1 MIINPSQAW
10 SILHRHAETDVKSIR
25 LSELRTHRDDANN
38 NNNQTDG
45 FVTVH
50 NNSNSTTS
58 SDGNNHEIIVDW
70 SRNRVTLETIQHL
83 LRLCTAMDI
92 REKIYDLAWGKLA
105 PGSSRLRHPPPTRHH
120 QYNYNNNNNVVGGEY
135 GGSNFMSVPSVSF
148 ANDLGYAPRSASI
161 YQQSNTES
169 QGEDDDDD
177 DYDDERGGSMHLSL
191 RAPANQ
197 GLMMRDP
204 YDDDTKNT
212 KNNSNGSNKKKHKNA
227 LDEIH
232 NEWKRIQSLTES
244 IRMGKVRGASNKP
257 LVDILVIS
265 GGENNDSV
273 VTHSL
278 EFVYKALL
286 QNEQGEMSTSSLI
299 SIKVEDNIGSTSGA
313 STTKNTLLQSTADG
327 VINMVKEGISTP
339 FKKKSSQGNLRGGL
353 VAPFQT
359 KKTNRHV
366 YRKRK
371 LKVLSST
378 DPSAFNEVL
387 TELCPATTMV
397 ITLDLEQEKEKEC
410 KAITSAIRDWLIS
423 DLLLET
429 SSTTSGSKDSERSR
443 EAIVQRHMYLVT
455 CNDVL
460 KKSNANAFLLPRHS
474 RVEAFSTFSAAGLLV
489 SILLYLHCFA
499 NMRAQGPHNVYIS
512 HLYKCNSSLS
522 RLSLGG
528 ILHPLSYQEHMIW
541 IVTLLIPILDIIY
554 PSYWLCLTFGM
565 MNFCNQKEE
574 LSLQYWHLDRT
585 LDLWHQLRIRLH
597 LEVRRL

>member
-1 MIINPSQAW
+1 
-10 SILHRHAETDVKSIR
+10 
-25 LSELRTHRDDANN
+25 
-38 NNNQTDG
+38 
-45 FVTVH
+45 
-50 NNSNSTTS
+50 
-58 SDGNNHEIIVDW
+58 
-70 SRNRVTLETIQHL
+70 
-83 LRLCTAMDI
+83 
-92 REKIYDLAWGKLA
+92 
-105 PGSSRLRHPPPTRHH
+105 
-120 QYNYNNNNNVVGGEY
+120 
-135 GGSNFMSVPSVSF
+135 
-148 ANDLGYAPRSASI
+148 
-161 YQQSNTES
+161 
-169 QGEDDDDD
+169 
-177 DYDDERGGSMHLSL
+177 MHLSL

-204 YDDDTKNT
+204 YDDDIKNT
-212 KNNSNGSNKKKHKNA
+212 KNNSSASSNKKKKLQCPQNA

-257 LVDILVIS
+257 LVDVLVIS

-286 QNEQGEMSTSSLI
+286 QNEQGEMATCVDDSSLI
-299 SIKVEDNIGSTSGA
+299 SVKVEDNIGSTSGV

-359 KKTNRHV
+359 KKTNRHL

-387 TELCPATTMV
+387 SELCPATTMV

-455 CNDVL
+455 CNDML

-489 SILLYLHCFA
+489 SILLYLHCFCKHA
-499 NMRAQGPHNVYIS
+499 CTR
-512 HLYKCNSSLS
+512 
-522 RLSLGG
+522 
-528 ILHPLSYQEHMIW
+528 
-541 IVTLLIPILDIIY
+541 
-554 PSYWLCLTFGM
+554 PS
-565 MNFCNQKEE
+565 
-574 LSLQYWHLDRT
+574 
-585 LDLWHQLRIRLH
+585 
-597 LEVRRL
+597 

>member
-50 NNSNSTTS
+50 NSNSTTS
-58 SDGNNHEIIVDW
+58 NGNNHEIIVDW

-105 PGSSRLRHPPPTRHH
+105 PGSSRLRHHPPRRRH
-120 QYNYNNNNNVVGGEY
+120 QYNYNNNNNVAGGEY

-148 ANDLGYAPRSASI
+148 ANDLGYARSSSI

-169 QGEDDDDD
+169 QG
-177 DYDDERGGSMHLSL
+177 DYDDEEGGSMHLSL

-265 GGENNDSV
+265 GGEHNDSV

-286 QNEQGEMSTSSLI
+286 QNEQGEMATCVDDSSLI
-299 SIKVEDNIGSTSGA
+299 SVKVEDNIGSTSGL

-359 KKTNRHV
+359 KKTNRHL

-387 TELCPATTMV
+387 SELCPATTMV

-410 KAITSAIRDWLIS
+410 KAITSAIRDWLLS

-455 CNDVL
+455 CNDML

-489 SILLYLHCFA
+489 SILFCKHACT
-499 NMRAQGPHNVYIS
+499 RPSDVYIS
-512 HLYKCNSSLS
+512 HIYKFNSSLS
-522 RLSLGG
+522 RLSLDG

-541 IVTLLIPILDIIY
+541 IVTLWIPILDIIY

-565 MNFCNQKEE
+565 MNSCNQKGG
-574 LSLQYWHLDRT
+574 LY
-585 LDLWHQLRIRLH
+585 LH
-597 LEVRRL
+597 I

>member
-25 LSELRTHRDDANN
+25 LSELRTHHDTAN

-58 SDGNNHEIIVDW
+58 NGNNHEIIVDW
-70 SRNRVTLETIQHL
+70 SRNRVTLETMQHL
-83 LRLCTAMDI
+83 LRLCAAMDI

-105 PGSSRLRHPPPTRHH
+105 PGSSRLRHPPPRRPH
-120 QYNYNNNNNVVGGEY
+120 QYNYNNNNNVVGGGEY
-135 GGSNFMSVPSVSF
+135 GGSSILMSVPSVSF
-148 ANDLGYAPRSASI
+148 ANDLGYEPRGTSI

-177 DYDDERGGSMHLSL
+177 EEEGGSMHLSL

-212 KNNSNGSNKKKHKNA
+212 KNNSSGSNKNKQKFPKNA

-257 LVDILVIS
+257 LVDVLVIS

-278 EFVYKALL
+278 EFVYTALL
-286 QNEQGEMSTSSLI
+286 QNEQGEMATCVDDSSLI
-299 SIKVEDNIGSTSGA
+299 SVKVEDNIGSTSGV

-327 VINMVKEGISTP
+327 VMNMVKEGISTP

-353 VAPFQT
+353 SAPFQM

-366 YRKRK
+366 YRRRK

-378 DPSAFNEVL
+378 DPSSFNKVL
-387 TELCPATTMV
+387 SELCPATTMV

-410 KAITSAIRDWLIS
+410 KAITSAIRDWLLS

-455 CNDVL
+455 CNDML
-460 KKSNANAFLLPRHS
+460 KKSNANAFILPRHS

-489 SILLYLHCFA
+489 SILLFICIVFA
-499 NMRAQGPHNVYIS
+499 NMRAQGPHMSIS
-512 HLYKCNSSLS
+512 HTCTNAILASLAC
-522 RLSLGG
+522 LWMGYY
-528 ILHPLSYQEHMIW
+528 ILFH
-541 IVTLLIPILDIIY
+541 
-554 PSYWLCLTFGM
+554 
-565 MNFCNQKEE
+565 
-574 LSLQYWHLDRT
+574 
-585 LDLWHQLRIRLH
+585 IRST
-597 LEVRRL
+597 